1 MIILKIGG
9 SIITEK
15 SSDEPKVNY
24 EQLDRITTEIA
35 EAYKKMDKRLI
46 ILHGAGSY
54 GHPIV
59 KRTGIHKGIFDKRQ
73 LVDFAETQRLQNEL
87 DSIVTEQLIK
97 KDIPAIPVQA
107 SSMAVMKSGK
117 LVSMDISAIKGFLD
131 IGLVPVLYGVPAYDS
146 EQKCSI
152 LSGDQI
158 APFLAKKFSA
168 QIIIHATDVDGIF
181 TANPK
186 KDENATLI
194 EKITKN
200 NFETIKSYLSDSSH
214 TDVTSGMLGKVMELV
229 DMAKQ
234 GTKCLI
240 LNGLREGRIKDA
252 LLGKQVI
259 STVVE
264 F

>member
-35 EAYKKMDKRLI
+35 EAYKKMDKKLI

-59 KRTGIHKGIFDKRQ
+59 KRTGIHMGISNNKQ

-87 DSIVTEQLIK
+87 NTIVTGELIK
-97 KDIPAIPVQA
+97 KGVPAIPVQA
-107 SSMAVMKSGK
+107 SATAIMKNGK
-117 LVSMDISAIKGFLD
+117 LISMDTSVIKGFVD

-158 APFLAKKFSA
+158 APFLAKNLGADS
-168 QIIIHATDVDGIF
+168 IIHATDVDGIF

-186 KDENATLI
+186 EDKNAKLI
-194 EKITKN
+194 EKITNENLTQVKN
-200 NFETIKSYLSDSSH
+200 YLSGSSH
-214 TDVTSGMLGKVMELV
+214 TDVTSGMLGKVMELANI
-229 DMAKQ
+229 AKE
-234 GTKCLI
+234 GTKCVI
-240 LNGLREGRIKDA
+240 LNGLKEERIKKA
-252 LLGKQVI
+252 LLGEEVT